1 MWRYV
6 AGVLAL
12 LLLASGGAVL
22 YQRTTIANQKVELT
36 TLTRERDNLKSELA
50 TAQVRLQQAQKA
62 QVAAADALSR
72 ARAAEL
78 ELAAVK
84 DWIRGNEDAPIP
96 DWFVDL
102 LVRIGFSVRDP
113 ADRGQN

>member
-12 LLLASGGAVL
+12 LLLSSGGAVL
-22 YQRTTIANQKVELT
+22 YQRATIATQKVELAS
-36 TLTRERDNLKSELA
+36 LARERDNLRSELT
-50 TAQVRLQQAQKA
+50 TAEARLKQAQQA

-72 ARAAEL
+72 ARAAAD

-96 DWFVDL
+96 EWFDVL
-102 LVRIGFSVRDP
+102 LRRLGFGLCEGP
-113 ADRGQN
+113 C